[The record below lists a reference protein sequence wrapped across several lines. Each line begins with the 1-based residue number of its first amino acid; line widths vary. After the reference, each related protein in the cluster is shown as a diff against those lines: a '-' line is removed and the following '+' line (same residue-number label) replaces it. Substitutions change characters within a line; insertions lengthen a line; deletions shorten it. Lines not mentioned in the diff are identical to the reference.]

1 MKKEK
6 GNIGELLS
14 SGLCLLAMTMLMLAY
29 LNCVKVLGQKEQVG
43 QIARKYILRMET
55 VGHLTV
61 EDERSL
67 LEELTDVGVSDLSLG
82 GTTTW
87 QVPYGE
93 GIVLE
98 IRGKLE
104 GRYVFT
110 EKRVSTAKY

>member
-6 GNIGELLS
+6 GNVGELLS
-14 SGLCLLAMTMLMLAY
+14 TGLCLLALTGLMLSY
-29 LNCVKVLGQKEQVG
+29 LSCVSVLQQKEQVG

-55 VGHLTV
+55 LGMLTG
-61 EDERSL
+61 EDEQSL
-67 LEELTDVGVSDLSLG
+67 LAELTDVGVSEADLQGS
-82 GTTTW
+82 TTW

-93 GIVLE
+93 SIVLQ

-104 GRYVFT
+104 GGYEFT